1 MKTVCWA
8 IVLLLLSSCST
19 FQTTGLQELIYP
31 KSAESRF
38 CRQIQQSCEST
49 FFKGHYQFVH
59 SIVFQMAQGHGA
71 TVIGIT
77 VLDGDTL
84 KTGLMGVEGFVFF
97 EAVLSGDK
105 QLEVSRALPPFDT
118 PEFASGLMRD
128 VQIVFHVPS
137 DKNPRIGNFADG
149 ASVCRYVEDKDQIID
164 VILHDDGSRSIKS
177 YDAAHSLRR
186 SIAIGPRIAVNGE
199 MIPET
204 LKLTAH
210 GSQGYTLQMTL
221 ISGEKIDK
229 QTDNEI

>member
-1 MKTVCWA
+1 MKSVCWA
-8 IVLLLLSSCST
+8 IVFFLLSSCAR
-19 FQTTGLQELIYP
+19 FQPAGLPELSYSKP
-31 KSAESRF
+31 ADTRLSRSV
-38 CRQIQQSCEST
+38 QQSCEST
-49 FFKGHYQFVH
+49 FFKGYYQFVH

-71 TVIGIT
+71 TVIGVT

-84 KTGLMGVEGFVFF
+84 KTGLMGVEGFVLF

-105 QLEVSRALPPFDT
+105 QFEVSRALPPFDR

-128 VQIVFHVPS
+128 VQIIFHAPS
-137 DKNPRIGNFADG
+137 DKNPCIGNLADG

-177 YDAAHSLRR
+177 YDASHSLGR

-204 LKLTAH
+204 LKLIAH

-221 ISGEKIDK
+221 ISSEKIDK